1 MIQEETKAEWE
12 NERKNPL
19 GEKEVYSLT
28 EKKKSKPDQQ
38 RLPRSIERCG
48 VLWRLTEEYTAV
60 SPSLHTHTHKDMF

>member
-28 EKKKSKPDQQ
+28 EKKKVSRTSRGCQEV
-38 RLPRSIERCG
+38 LNAVEFCG
-48 VLWRLTEEYTAV
+48 
-60 SPSLHTHTHKDMF
+60 D